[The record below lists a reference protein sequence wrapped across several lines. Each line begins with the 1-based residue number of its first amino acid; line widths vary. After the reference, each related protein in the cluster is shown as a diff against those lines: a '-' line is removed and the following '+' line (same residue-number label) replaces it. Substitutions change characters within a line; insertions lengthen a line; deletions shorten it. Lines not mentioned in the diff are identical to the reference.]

1 MGLRG
6 SGAAEGGEALKLDT
20 LLPDKLLLPSVGG
33 KEMYT
38 YGLLVGKLV
47 GNKMVSLQCS
57 EHTIAKITQF
67 QWCRKDVPACEHF
80 HCNITPPNLYDGCSK
95 SFTEIKSEVGREN
108 CC

>member
-38 YGLLVGKLV
+38 YGLQVGKLV
-47 GNKMVSLQCS
+47 GNKTVSLQYS
-57 EHTIAKITQF
+57 EH
-67 QWCRKDVPACEHF
+67 
-80 HCNITPPNLYDGCSK
+80 
-95 SFTEIKSEVGREN
+95 
-108 CC
+108 